1 MAERS
6 DWKRF
11 PDPDAC
17 GFLVAPF
24 GPGVYELRNAKTG
37 QKVLFGRG
45 RRCATR
51 MGSLLPD
58 GGGTRNNEAKRT
70 YLLKHLAEIEYRT
83 RAFATEAEM
92 VAFES
97 GLRDEGGYLFGT

>member
-1 MAERS
+1 MAGWS
-6 DWKRF
+6 DWQRF
-11 PDPDAC
+11 PDPEAC
-17 GFLVAPF
+17 GYLFAPF

-58 GGGTRNNEAKRT
+58 GGGTRNNEAKRD
-70 YLLKHLAEIEYRT
+70 YVMNHLAELEYRT
-83 RAFATEAEM
+83 CAFATEVEM
-92 VAFES
+92 ETFE
-97 GLRDEGGYLFGT
+97 LRLRAVGGYLFGT